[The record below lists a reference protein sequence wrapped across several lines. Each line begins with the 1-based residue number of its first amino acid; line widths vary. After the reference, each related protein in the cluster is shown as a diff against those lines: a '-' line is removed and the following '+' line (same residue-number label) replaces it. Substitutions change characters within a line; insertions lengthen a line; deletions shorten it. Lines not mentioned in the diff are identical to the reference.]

1 MRTDM
6 IKLAIFSIMCGSSL
20 MALSSTFHTPIN
32 AATNATQQEE
42 NATAMANQTF
52 DPTANLSSIPTS
64 PNQPDVM
71 PGS

>member
-1 MRTDM
+1 
-6 IKLAIFSIMCGSSL
+6 

>member
-1 MRTDM
+1 MYSA
-6 IKLAIFSIMCGSSL
+6 ILLASL
-20 MALSSTFHTPIN
+20 STLQILVH
-32 AATNATQQEE
+32 AAQNATQQAG

-64 PNQPDVM
+64 PNPPEVT